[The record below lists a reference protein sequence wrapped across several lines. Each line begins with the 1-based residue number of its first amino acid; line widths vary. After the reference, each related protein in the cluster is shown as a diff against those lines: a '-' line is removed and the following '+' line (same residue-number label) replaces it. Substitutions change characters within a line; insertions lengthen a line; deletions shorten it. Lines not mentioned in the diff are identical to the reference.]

1 MKNLHR
7 CSVALMFAS
16 LYPCFVQAEGAFSPT
31 GKYLTGDWDGARTA
45 LFQQGYAFSLDYSSM
60 VTSNIAGGYD
70 RDKTARY
77 SDQFTFGTKLDLE
90 KIAGISN
97 AKFAFSLNTRNG
109 RDITADRVQDP
120 RAPVI
125 GSGAQSN
132 YGRGQTWHIGQLW
145 YQQKLFD
152 NSLDIKL
159 GRMAIG
165 EDFDNNGCYFQNLSL
180 CGSLAGHGSGVWYN
194 TPVSQ
199 WGARVRVNFD
209 AAHYAQFGAFLHNPS
224 YLTRRGSFKMDL
236 SGRTGNMYVGEL
248 GYLSKLGARKL
259 PGSYKVGGWY
269 NTVDAADVLDDNDG
283 NAYLISHQQAR
294 MHNGRY
300 GGYLY
305 FMQQV
310 TAVEGNAD
318 RGLSLFL
325 HLAANDKETATMDYQ
340 AQIGAIFKGPF
351 TSRPKD
357 YIGFGASKMHI
368 NRRLAHRAE
377 LANGLKGISDYQDP
391 LYQPVRSAEY
401 AAEIH
406 YSAAITP
413 WLTLRPNIQLIA
425 NPGGAEE
432 VKDAW
437 ILGAQTTISF

>member
-1 MKNLHR
+1 MQNFHR
-7 CSVALMFAS
+7 YSIVLLLTAF
-16 LYPCFVQAEGAFSPT
+16 YPSFSQAEGAFSPT
-31 GKYLTGDWDGARTA
+31 GKYLTGDQNGARAA
-45 LFQQGYAFSLDYSSM
+45 LSLKGYTFSLDYSSM

-70 RDKTARY
+70 RDKTVRY
-77 SDQFTFGTKLDLE
+77 SDQFTFGTKLNLD
-90 KIAGISN
+90 KIIGVSN
-97 AKFAFSLNTRNG
+97 AQFTFSLNTRNG
-109 RDITADRVQDP
+109 RDITADRIQDP

-145 YQQKLFD
+145 YRQKLFD
-152 NSLDIKL
+152 NNLDIKL

-199 WGARVRVNFD
+199 WGARVRFNPD
-209 AAHYAQFGAFLHNPS
+209 TAYYAQFGAFLHNPS

-248 GYLSKLGARKL
+248 GYFSKLGQQKL
-259 PGSYKVGGWY
+259 PGNYKVGGWY
-269 NTVDAADVLDDNDG
+269 NTVDAADILDDEDG
-283 NAYLISHQQAR
+283 NAYIISHKKAR
-294 MHNGRY
+294 MHKGRY
-300 GGYLY
+300 GGYIY
-305 FMQQV
+305 VMQQV
-310 TAVEGNAD
+310 SAVDDNAD

-351 TSRPKD
+351 ISRPKD
-357 YIGFGASKMHI
+357 YISFGASKMHI
-368 NRRLAHRAE
+368 NNNLSRRAE
-377 LANGLKGISDYQDP
+377 LANSMKGISDYQNP
-391 LYQPVRSAEY
+391 LYQPVRNAEY

-406 YSAAITP
+406 YSAVITP

-425 NPGGAEE
+425 NPGGVNEIKK
-432 VKDAW
+432 VW
-437 ILGAQTTISF
+437 ILGMQTAISF